1 MEAPLI
7 EVPDGTVTTP
17 LGFSAG
23 ATGAGIR
30 PDGRL
35 TDRDGS
41 PGRLDLAV
49 LVSDRPCTAA
59 AVYTTNRIVGAAITV
74 TREHLADGR
83 AQAVI
88 ANSGCANA
96 LTGEQ
101 GDRDAEEMCALAAR
115 KLGLDASNV
124 AVASTG
130 VTGWLMPMDRVRK
143 GVEHIIVTEDGGGHF
158 AHAIM
163 TTDTVA
169 KQAAVHFQHGGVTY
183 TVGGCAKG
191 SGMIAPNMATM
202 LAFLTTDAPVA
213 PDVLSSVLR
222 DAVDASFNVL
232 TVDGDTSPDDVV
244 LLLANGAAGGE
255 AIDASHPALPLFRAA
270 IERVSITLTR
280 KLARDG
286 EGASKL
292 IEVRVDGA
300 ASVED
305 ARRVARTV
313 ANSPLVKTAVY
324 GNDPNWGRVLVAAG
338 YAGAEVR
345 EETLSLWIQEVEVFR
360 SGAPVA
366 YDEAA
371 LSAGLAHPEVR
382 FRIDLGLGDASA
394 TGYGCDLTPEYV
406 RINSEYTT

>member
-17 LGFSAG
+17 LGFLAG
-23 ATGAGIR
+23 ATDAGIR
-30 PDGRL
+30 DGA
-35 TDRDGS
+35 
-41 PGRLDLAV
+41 PGRLDLA
-49 LVSDRPCTAA
+49 LLASERPCNAA
-59 AVYTTNRIVGAAITV
+59 AVYTTTSLVGAAITV
-74 TREHLADGR
+74 TRRHLVDGR
-83 AQAVI
+83 AQALI

-96 LTGEQ
+96 YTGEQ
-101 GDRDAEEMCALAAR
+101 GDRDAEEMCAIAAK
-115 KLGLDASNV
+115 KLGVAADDV

-143 GVEHIIVTEDGGGHF
+143 GVERIIVAEDGGDHF

-169 KQAAVHFQHGGVTY
+169 KQTAVQFQHGGVTY

-213 PDVLSSVLR
+213 ADTLASVLR
-222 DAVDASFNVL
+222 DAVDISFNVL
-232 TVDGDTSPDDVV
+232 TIDGDTSPDDVV
-244 LLLANGAAGGE
+244 LLLANGVAGGDE
-255 AIDASHPALPLFRAA
+255 IDASHPALPLFRAA
-270 IERVSITLTR
+270 VEHVSVTLTR

-300 ASVED
+300 ATLED
-305 ARRVARTV
+305 ARRIARTV

-324 GNDPNWGRVLVAAG
+324 GNDPNWGRVIVAAG
-338 YAGAEVR
+338 YSGAALR
-345 EETLSLWIQEVEVFR
+345 ESSLSLWIQDVEVFR
-360 SGAPVA
+360 DGAPVA

-382 FRIDLGLGDASA
+382 IRVDAGLGEASTTA
-394 TGYGCDLTPEYV
+394 YGCDLTPEYV